1 MCWAQRRK
9 AADCMSQGLFGRLQ
23 QELEAREKI
32 VGLTMADILSLP
44 TDDRQ
49 LINWMVRAGEVTLAD
64 VVARLGQDEA
74 TVLASLSALIEK
86 GFLRE
91 LVTQGVTAY
100 QVRMAPRRKRNLP
113 DNLWRALDSIIDKDE
128 H

>member
-1 MCWAQRRK
+1 
-9 AADCMSQGLFGRLQ
+9 MSQGLFGRLQ